1 MSITNTK
8 VALAAVRDSLLST
21 DSWSEYEVHFSFGDS
36 QATGQNIDTAYDASL
51 DDASYRIVEMSQGN
65 TRTGRIVP
73 PDGDL
78 MPAVEPMQQDQD
90 GSRDIGP
97 LLPYLRRRMQLFPG
111 IKKIFVVGAAV
122 SGSALSTNNTGTS
135 THWEPG
141 EAAYNSLVADV
152 NAILAKYPEA
162 RPVSALVSLGTVDA
176 TAIAESQPTDNPRYD
191 EKACLALFRSLF
203 SSLRSDITEGSNLSF
218 AIVGMP
224 TWFMS
229 ALPRYSKIKDI
240 HRQLAQEDDKIVL
253 IETSDL
259 DRSDNFH
266 FDGKGYRKIGQRAA
280 IQLAPVVSVPYK
292 AVRHRFRYDP
302 YIGEWGDVWGR
313 GASVVSPAFVRDSER
328 GVVLDVSGT
337 GFQTTARLD
346 ATKEYTISLKIRPTT
361 TAGNRNLVSYKAP
374 DPDESIGQSFSLGLP
389 VATSTSLLHE
399 AFDVAGPSNTLNSLA
414 NNGAGTVNTW
424 QTVGV
429 TWKAGV
435 GATLYFNGV
444 AVAGDI
450 GADIVPAIPGGER
463 RLHFGGWDADN
474 LSDNAFTGQ
483 MDDIV
488 ILDRA
493 LSADGMAR
501 LHWG

>member
-1 MSITNTK
+1 MSTTNTK

-36 QATGQNIDTAYDASL
+36 QATGNNTDTGYDSSL
-51 DDASYRIVEMSQGN
+51 DDSSYRIVEMSQGN
-65 TRTGRIVP
+65 ARSGYIVP

-78 MPAVEPMQQDQD
+78 MPAVEPLQHDQA
-90 GSRDIGP
+90 GSGDIGP

-122 SGSALSTNNTGTS
+122 GGSALSTNNTGTS

-141 EAAYNSLVADV
+141 EAAYNGLVADV
-152 NAILAKYPEA
+152 NAILAEYPEA

-176 TAIAESQPTDNPRYD
+176 TAIAASQPTDSPRYD

-224 TWFMS
+224 DWFVS
-229 ALPRYSKIKDI
+229 GATRYTAIKDI
-240 HRQLAQEDDKIVL
+240 HRQLAREDDKIVL

-259 DRSDNFH
+259 DRSDLIH
-266 FDGKGYRKIGQRAA
+266 FNADGYRKIGQRAA
-280 IQLAPVVSVPYK
+280 IQLASVVSVPYK

-302 YIGEWGDVWGR
+302 YLGEWGDVWGR
-313 GASVVSPAFVRDSER
+313 GATVVNPAFVRDSER
-328 GVVLDVSGT
+328 GVVLNVSGT

-346 ATKEYTISLKIRPTT
+346 ATSEYSISLKVKLTNT
-361 TAGNRNLVSYKAP
+361 SGQRNLVAFK
-374 DPDESIGQSFSLGLP
+374 DPTETLGQTFNLASSFS
-389 VATSTSLLHE
+389 SLLHQN
-399 AFDVAGPSNTLNSLA
+399 ATGTGNNFLA
-414 NNGAGTVNTW
+414 LIPGNEFATGTW
-424 QTVGV
+424 FTVGV
-429 TWKAGV
+429 TWKAGEN
-435 GATLYFNGV
+435 ATLYVDGASVGTV
-444 AVAGDI
+444 ASQAC
-450 GADIVPAIPGGER
+450 PSIPGGER
-463 RLHFGGWDADN
+463 RVHFGGWDADD
-474 LSDNAFTGQ
+474 LTDNALNGQ

-488 ILDRA
+488 IVDRK

>member
-36 QATGQNIDTAYDASL
+36 QASGRNTDTAYDASL

-78 MPAVEPMQQDQD
+78 MPAVEPMQQDQE

-141 EAAYNSLVADV
+141 EAAYNNLVADV
-152 NAILAKYPEA
+152 NAILAEYPEA

-191 EKACLALFRSLF
+191 EKACLVLFRSLF

-229 ALPRYSKIKDI
+229 VLPRYSKIKDI

-302 YIGEWGDVWGR
+302 YLGEWGDVWGR
-313 GASVVSPAFVRDSER
+313 GATVVNPAFVRDSER
-328 GVVLDVSGT
+328 GVVLNVSGT

-346 ATKEYTISLKIRPTT
+346 ASSEYTISLKIRPTSI
-361 TAGNRNLVSYKAP
+361 AGNRNLVGYKAP
-374 DPDESIGQSFSLGLP
+374 DPDESIGQSFSLGGASS
-389 VATSTSLLHE
+389 VFHE
-399 AFDVAGPSNTLNSLA
+399 GFAADTVNTLVAG
-414 NNGAGTVNTW
+414 GAGTVNTW

-429 TWKAGV
+429 SWKAGV
-435 GATLYFNGV
+435 GATLYFNG
-444 AVAGDI
+444 AAIAGNII
-450 GADIVPAIPGGER
+450 GPLICPVLPDGER

-474 LSDNAFTGQ
+474 LADNAFTGQ

>member
-1 MSITNTK
+1 MSTINTK
-8 VALAAVRDSLLST
+8 VALDSVRDSLLST

-36 QATGQNIDTAYDASL
+36 QAAGANTDTAYDASL

-65 TRTGRIVP
+65 ARTGYIVP

-78 MPAVEPMQQDQD
+78 MPAVEPLQQDQT
-90 GSRDIGP
+90 GGGDIGP

-135 THWEPG
+135 THWEPD
-141 EAAYNSLVADV
+141 ESAYNSLVADV
-152 NAILAKYPEA
+152 NAILAEYPKA

-176 TAIAESQPTDNPRYD
+176 DAIAASQPTDDPRYD

-203 SSLRSDITEGSNLSF
+203 SSLREDITDGSSLAF
-218 AIVGMP
+218 ALIGMP
-224 TWFMS
+224 TWFVS
-229 ALPRYSKIKDI
+229 GDQKYAPIARI
-240 HRQLAQEDDKIVL
+240 HEQLASEDDKVVVVN
-253 IETSDL
+253 TDDL
-259 DRSDNFH
+259 DRSDLTH
-266 FDGKGYRKIGQRAA
+266 FDGDSYRKIGQRAA
-280 IQLAPVVSVPYK
+280 TQLAPVVSVPYK
-292 AVRHRFRYDP
+292 TVCHRFRYDP
-302 YIGEWGDVWGR
+302 YLGEWGDVWGR
-313 GASVVSPAFVRDSER
+313 GASVINPTFTRDSER

-346 ATKEYTISLKIRPTT
+346 ASSEYTISLKIRPTLAPGGANGT
-361 TAGNRNLVSYKAP
+361 FNMVSYKAP
-374 DPDESIGQSFSLGLP
+374 DPDESTGQAFALAG
-389 VATSTSLLHE
+389 STSVIHE
-399 AFDVAGPSNTLNSLA
+399 GPGADTVNTLVAG
-414 NNGAGTVNTW
+414 GAGTLNTW
-424 QTVGV
+424 ETVGV

-435 GATLYFNGV
+435 GATLYRNGV
-444 AVAGDI
+444 QIAGDI
-450 GADIVPAIPGGER
+450 VGPNVAKPLTGER
-463 RLHFGGWDADN
+463 RLHFGGWDADD
-474 LSDNAFTGQ
+474 LTSNAFTGQ